1 MTTVGC
7 SALTLVAVPRI
18 LSSMHAAR
26 GVWCVASLAL
36 LSCGGGGHTGGH
48 IGADGGPCTPP
59 NCVIALASGSP
70 WGVAVDASSVYW
82 TNTVYNTVQKIPLGG
97 GLATTLVSA
106 LPTSPTNIVVDST
119 SAYFSDPPDLT
130 NTTAGA
136 LMKVPLAGGALVT
149 LVATQSVA
157 TAPRAVAVDATSVYW
172 TTLGDPNTS
181 VPSTVMSV
189 PIGGG
194 TPTTLVSSTQ
204 TQIVDVAVDS
214 TSAYFSADNTTASGG
229 AIMKVPVGG
238 GTPVT
243 LAATQAAPLRLV
255 VDSNAVYWVGLDGT
269 IMKVDLGGGAPV
281 TLAPSPNI
289 PADIRS
295 DGSFVYWTT
304 SAGVV
309 KVSVTG
315 GNSTLVANV
324 GGLTLAVDDT
334 SVYWASGT
342 SVLKAPK

>member
-1 MTTVGC
+1 
-7 SALTLVAVPRI
+7 
-18 LSSMHAAR
+18 
-26 GVWCVASLAL
+26 
-36 LSCGGGGHTGGH
+36 
-48 IGADGGPCTPP
+48 
-59 NCVIALASGSP
+59 
-70 WGVAVDASSVYW
+70 
-82 TNTVYNTVQKIPLGG
+82 
-97 GLATTLVSA
+97 
-106 LPTSPTNIVVDST
+106 
-119 SAYFSDPPDLT
+119 
-130 NTTAGA
+130 
-136 LMKVPLAGGALVT
+136 MKVPLAGGALVT